1 MSQIPISKL
10 KEIILDEYQKLTEGV
25 ELFTKDDVKKNRDA
39 IVKIFNKVIPYADG
53 IGIGV
58 SKESIIGKFSLDKKN
73 TWPNGYIENSRCG
86 MFTLYNDG
94 ELKIEILSW
103 GTYNQRK
110 KVPKFRKSKVKSI
123 EQAVA
128 KSIKHL
134 KLLTNK
140 KYSLDVLPEGKL
152 SEVNQKNLYV
162 ADQRYV
168 GKYIIW
174 VLSDNR
180 SFRTAIMG
188 KKGFDRF
195 SSNDTDDLFKLWN
208 LAKKFKGKPIP
219 DIATEGKL
227 TEGKLQQAM
236 RQWKNV
242 EDYLNPKQ
250 KKFIKKH
257 YNSMKS
263 KFKYFKPEDYADY
276 IEGELDVKVPPQEFN
291 NKKAIE
297 FGQLVLAY
305 SGAIKEPKYYN
316 EGKLNELKTYEII
329 LQQLGGKKFIAMT
342 GAKNLGTS
350 GNKKNLSFSIGR
362 NSKSITHVK
371 ITLTSADLY
380 DVEFINARGAK
391 IKVVKKVKGV
401 YADMLQKIFTKYTG
415 MRTSL

>member
-53 IGIGV
+53 IGIGI

-73 TWPNGYIENSRCG
+73 TWPNRYIENSRCG

-208 LAKKFKGKPIP
+208 LAKKYKGKPIP
-219 DIATEGKL
+219 DIAT
-227 TEGKLQQAM
+227 
-236 RQWKNV
+236 
-242 EDYLNPKQ
+242 
-250 KKFIKKH
+250 
-257 YNSMKS
+257 
-263 KFKYFKPEDYADY
+263 
-276 IEGELDVKVPPQEFN
+276 
-291 NKKAIE
+291 
-297 FGQLVLAY
+297 
-305 SGAIKEPKYYN
+305 

>member
-1 MSQIPISKL
+1 MSQITISKL

-128 KSIKHL
+128 KSLKHL

-188 KKGFDRF
+188 KKGFDNF

-208 LAKKFKGKPIP
+208 LTKKFKGKPIP

-227 TEGKLQQAM
+227 TEAKESIFDVAARVLKNKQYEKYKGVRIDLQTA
-236 RQWKNV
+236 NLLSTV
-242 EDYLNPKQ
+242 
-250 KKFIKKH
+250 H
-257 YNSMKS
+257 S
-263 KFKYFKPEDYADY
+263 K
-276 IEGELDVKVPPQEFN
+276 VN
-291 NKKAIE
+291 NKMRSILTKLGDQNIKQLINTLWAI
-297 FGQLVLAY
+297 
-305 SGAIKEPKYYN
+305 
-316 EGKLNELKTYEII
+316 
-329 LQQLGGKKFIAMT
+329 
-342 GAKNLGTS
+342 AK
-350 GNKKNLSFSIGR
+350 
-362 NSKSITHVK
+362 
-371 ITLTSADLY
+371 
-380 DVEFINARGAK
+380 
-391 IKVVKKVKGV
+391 
-401 YADMLQKIFTKYTG
+401 
-415 MRTSL
+415 